1 MKKLI
6 SLLLC
11 AAMLL
16 ALSACK
22 PEEPAPVDPVP
33 PVSGGDDPAPTPV
46 DPAPVQPND
55 PVKDPNGETEPPGD
69 GNAQYEKPDE
79 SLRIEEK
86 YEIKTFASE
95 GRTVVQLDLNYPYA
109 DGKGEA
115 AESIRVYYD
124 NWVERQMTFAQYD
137 LLPQAESQFSGLKDG
152 AFMPYGVSWSFDT
165 TRMDDRVISVLQT
178 GYQQTGGA
186 HPQTILASQ
195 NFNAENGGL
204 LALSDIFTVEESAY
218 LEAIRLLVLPIMQ
231 QREDKEGVFYY
242 GGYEGY
248 MMQVFNPADFCLTE
262 TGLQLFWQTD
272 SIAPHAAG
280 IQVFDLS
287 YSQLGDLIKDQ
298 WK

>member
-11 AAMLL
+11 TGLL
-16 ALSACK
+16 ALSACT
-22 PEEPAPVDPVP
+22 PEQPDPVVPDP
-33 PVSGGDDPAPTPV
+33 PVTGPQDPG
-46 DPAPVQPND
+46 PAPVQPE
-55 PVKDPNGETEPPGD
+55 DPNKQPTVTPEQPGD

-79 SLRIEEK
+79 TLRLEEK
-86 YEIKTFASE
+86 YETKAYTAA
-95 GRTVVQLDLNYPYA
+95 GRTVVNLDLNYPYA

-115 AESIRVYYD
+115 ADSIRAYYD
-124 NWVERQMTFAQYD
+124 SWLEKQLTAAQYD
-137 LLPQAESQFSGLKDG
+137 LLPQAESQFSGLQDG
-152 AFMPYGVSWSFDT
+152 AFMPYAVSWSFDT
-165 TRMDDRVISVLQT
+165 TRFDEKVISVLQE

-186 HPQTILASQ
+186 HPQNLLAAQ

-204 LALSDIFTVEESAY
+204 LALSDLFNVEESAY
-218 LEAIRLLVLPIMQ
+218 LEAIRLLVLPMMQ
-231 QREDKEGVFYY
+231 QREQNDNVFYY

-262 TGLQLFWQTD
+262 TGLRLFWQTD

-280 IQVFDLS
+280 IQIFDLS
-287 YSQLGDLIKDQ
+287 YEQLGDLMNEQ